1 VKIHLLRQTGE
12 TNQSNAAR
20 LGIIEGAV
28 RYHLRRQATSDKRQ
42 ATSDKRQAM
51 GDGRWAMGDGRT
63 KLSLIEELPL
73 AKVVNQW
80 HADRVERLP
89 SGRSPN
95 LRSLWMFLVDD
106 YAYSGLTSQ
115 LASSLAT
122 NFPLHPS
129 VLFVASKHHQRRRFK
144 AIGWRPT

>member
-28 RYHLRRQATSDKRQ
+28 RYHLRRQATSDK
-42 ATSDKRQAM
+42 
-51 GDGRWAMGDGRT
+51 RWAMGDGRT